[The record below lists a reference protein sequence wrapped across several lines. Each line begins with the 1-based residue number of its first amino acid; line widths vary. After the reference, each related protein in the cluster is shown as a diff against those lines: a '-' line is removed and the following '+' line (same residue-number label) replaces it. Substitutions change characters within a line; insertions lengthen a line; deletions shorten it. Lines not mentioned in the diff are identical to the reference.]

1 MKLELSFFMIV
12 KVFPCLR
19 KVALFTGSLNFK
31 ELMGSKSD
39 QSLDYV
45 FVFEATYLLLE
56 DAKLC

>member
-1 MKLELSFFMIV
+1 MIV

-45 FVFEATYLLLE
+45 FVFEVTYLLLE